1 MCALLKTMR
10 QQPTHQPVAL
20 QSRARCLPALRSRV
34 AAAVRVLCAGLC
46 AAMVMTTSPAANAW
60 VDPTTGLSHPT
71 RVTRRAEIPEQN
83 WRPGHRGVD
92 LALRRGDDVRAAGD
106 GEVAFVG
113 VVAGTPVVSIA
124 HSNGLRTTYQPVDAR
139 VTLGEQVSEG
149 QTIGTLARTT
159 SQFAREHSGLHWGAL
174 TGPDAYIDPLTLL
187 DAPRIRLKPLGDEP
201 HR

>member
-1 MCALLKTMR
+1 MVTADRDGVPVR
-10 QQPTHQPVAL
+10 QLPLTEREDVGDDAKGRP
-20 QSRARCLPALRSRV
+20 RC
-34 AAAVRVLCAGLC
+34 
-46 AAMVMTTSPAANAW
+46 
-60 VDPTTGLSHPT
+60 
-71 RVTRRAEIPEQN
+71 I
-83 WRPGHRGVD
+83 
-92 LALRRGDDVRAAGD
+92 DVRAAGD

-124 HSNGLRTTYQPVDAR
+124 HPNGLRTTYQPVDAR
-139 VTLGEQVSEG
+139 VALGEQVSEG

-187 DAPRIRLKPLGDEP
+187 DAPRIRLKPLTNEP